1 MIVVSS
7 PAKICVIVGGLEAV
21 GDPIEEVG
29 EMAPSSTLSGVPP
42 PLSSSSTACVYMRVY
57 VHVRR
62 RV

>member
-1 MIVVSS
+1 M
-7 PAKICVIVGGLEAV
+7 GGLEAV